1 MKVAILGGKFD
12 PPHYGH
18 LLIAQQVL
26 ESDLKIDQVWLMPA
40 KNHPWKKIN
49 ASAEQRME
57 MVKLLTNDKIKVSEI
72 DLYRD
77 GNIYTIDTV
86 KILQQKYHHQ
96 FYWII
101 GSDNIANFHKWKD
114 WKKLQKLITFIVFE
128 RNGFPI
134 VNLPDNFIKLKHKN
148 ELVSSYS
155 SMMIRNRIKK
165 GLSIKNLVPE
175 KVESYIIKYKLYSVK
190 SLRLK

>member
-57 MVKLLTNDKIKVSEI
+57 MVKLLTNDKIKVSDV

-86 KILQQKYHHQ
+86 KILQQKYHH
-96 FYWII
+96 
-101 GSDNIANFHKWKD
+101 
-114 WKKLQKLITFIVFE
+114 
-128 RNGFPI
+128 
-134 VNLPDNFIKLKHKN
+134 
-148 ELVSSYS
+148 
-155 SMMIRNRIKK
+155 
-165 GLSIKNLVPE
+165 
-175 KVESYIIKYKLYSVK
+175 
-190 SLRLK
+190 